1 MENQRW
7 CCLVDSDRQLF
18 EWENSAGRQFFE
30 SEPELVNYAQ
40 AFCFSPAAVQLQQIA
55 FYFRTQTHGW
65 LKIGL
70 SLHQQ
75 KYCLIYAEKTLLPF
89 ELSERELQIITL
101 VSHGLSN
108 PDIADALFISNRT
121 VAKHLE
127 HIFAKTK
134 TENRTLLAIFAL
146 QHHLHCLP
154 TSHPVPHSILPIIEI
169 ERLSMQLAAQQAVE
183 KPQIF
188 AIQAN
193 KARPIMIGV
202 PFVESG
208 LGQID
213 TQELLN
219 GTQLAIEQINQHG
232 GIQGREVQMV
242 KAGYRVD
249 DKTSIF
255 NAYRSLFEQE
265 VEAISTNYACY
276 SPDVHELVA
285 REGIPYLHDA
295 SHSGSDKSGKVGNIF
310 QVCASSS
317 NYGLG
322 VVRFLQ
328 AYQHQ
333 FPQLIKQR
341 KVVIITVKWQQIDI
355 GTDTLAASLRKLN
368 WAVEWLELEKSEGVF
383 ERLMPSLHTL
393 EPDLIVFAS
402 YFTEDIVAFYA
413 AFIAQP
419 LDAIIYAIYAPSTLQ
434 PDQKLC
440 EGVLWATTTGL
451 PSTYAGR
458 QFNRLYQQR
467 FGEMPSF
474 SQASLAFDQVN
485 ILANVWRQADFP
497 RHFQQVNQG
506 IRSLVSHGI
515 NGAYFLG
522 NEHQIGLTYPDNTT
536 DLSISQPHLI
546 YQIQRGRNTVI
557 APSLF
562 AESQFQLPPWFK
574 LKGEDR

>member
-1 MENQRW
+1 MQW
-7 CCLVDSDRQLF
+7 SCLVDDDGCCF
-18 EWENSAGRQFFE
+18 EWEDSKGCNFVTEMPQLTDYARHFLNK
-30 SEPELVNYAQ
+30 ELVPLSFYMQQNKIWFQ
-40 AFCFSPAAVQLQQIA
+40 VAFSRYKHYVLVTVKETA
-55 FYFRTQTHGW
+55 
-65 LKIGL
+65 
-70 SLHQQ
+70 
-75 KYCLIYAEKTLLPF
+75 LPF
-89 ELSERELQIITL
+89 GLSEREFQILSL
-101 VSHGLSN
+101 VGHGLSSS
-108 PDIADALFISNRT
+108 DIADLLFISTRT
-121 VAKHLE
+121 VDKHIE
-127 HIFAKTK
+127 HIFSKTQV
-134 TENRTLLAIFAL
+134 ENRTLLAIFAI
-146 QHHLHCLP
+146 QHQLHCLP
-154 TSHPVPHSILPIIEI
+154 TPTQMNHSPLPIFVVERGEI
-169 ERLSMQLAAQQAVE
+169 DQQAVE

-188 AIQAN
+188 AIQTN
-193 KARPIMIGV
+193 KARPITIGV
-202 PFVESG
+202 PFVENG
-208 LGQID
+208 LGEID
-213 TQELLN
+213 TRELLN
-219 GTQLAIEQINQHG
+219 GTQLAVEQINKQG

-242 KAGYRVD
+242 KAGYQVN

-255 NAYRSLFEQE
+255 NAYRCLFDQD

-276 SPDVHELVA
+276 CREVHELVA
-285 REGIPYLHDA
+285 QEGIPYLHDA
-295 SHSGSDKSGKVGNIF
+295 SHSGSDKSGRIGNIF
-310 QVCASSS
+310 QVCASSC

-328 AYQHQ
+328 AYQYQ

-355 GTDTLAASLRKLN
+355 GTDTLVASLRKLD

-383 ERLMPSLHTL
+383 NRLMPSLHSL

-413 AFIAQP
+413 EFIQQP
-419 LDAIIYAIYAPSTLQ
+419 LNAIIYAIYAPSTLQ

-451 PSTYAGR
+451 PSTHAGR

-497 RHFQQVNQG
+497 RHFKQVNHG
-506 IRSLVSHGI
+506 IRSMVSHGI

-522 NEHQIGLTYPDNTT
+522 NERQIGLTYPDNTT
-536 DLSISQPHLI
+536 DLSISQPHLV
-546 YQIQRGRNTVI
+546 YQIQQGRNTVI
-557 APSLF
+557 APGLF

-574 LKGEDR
+574 LKS

>member
-1 MENQRW
+1 MERQRW
-7 CCLVDSDRQLF
+7 SCLVDSDGQLF
-18 EWENSAGRQFFE
+18 EWEDKAGRQFFAT
-30 SEPELVNYAQ
+30 EPALVRYAQ
-40 AFCFSPAAVQLQQIA
+40 AFCFAPAAVQLQQIG
-55 FYFRTQTHGW
+55 FYFRSEEHGW
-65 LKIGL
+65 LRIGL
-70 SLHQQ
+70 SSHQH
-75 KYCLIYAEKTLLPF
+75 KFCLICAETCELPF
-89 ELSERELQIITL
+89 ELSERELQILTL

-108 PDIADALFISNRT
+108 PEIAEALFISDRT

-127 HIFAKTK
+127 HIFAKTQ

-146 QHHLHCLP
+146 QHHLYCLP
-154 TSHPVPHSILPIIEI
+154 IHHPIPHSIVPIADI
-169 ERLSMQLAAQQAVE
+169 ERLSAQFKIKQAVE

-188 AIQAN
+188 AIQTN
-193 KARPIMIGV
+193 KGRPITIGV
-202 PFVESG
+202 PFVENG
-208 LGQID
+208 LGEID

-219 GTQLAIEQINQHG
+219 GTQLAIEQINQQG

-242 KAGYRVD
+242 KVGYQVN

-255 NAYRSLFEQE
+255 NAYRRLFEQE

-285 REGIPYLHDA
+285 QEGIPYLHDA
-295 SHSGSDKSGKVGNIF
+295 SHSGSDKSGRIGNIF
-310 QVCASSS
+310 QVCASSC

-322 VVRFLQ
+322 VVRFLE

-341 KVVIITVKWQQIDI
+341 KLVIVTVKWQQIDI

-402 YFTEDIVAFYA
+402 YFTEDIVAFHS
-413 AFIAQP
+413 AFMSQP
-419 LDAIIYAIYAPSTLQ
+419 LNAIIYAIYAPSTLQ

-451 PSTYAGR
+451 PSTYAGQ

-497 RHFQQVNQG
+497 RHFKQVNQG
-506 IRSLVSHGI
+506 IRSMVSHGV

-546 YQIQRGRNTVI
+546 YQIQQGRNTVI

-574 LKGEDR
+574 LKS